1 MSETD
6 EARVSRYEAGADPT
20 PRDEAAQAT
29 PGQAWHEL
37 LNMTE
42 GVRLRRLGDLL
53 TAAGSVMGLTIS
65 RDFQADMAA
74 GWKTRAETAEAEVER
89 LTRECLD
96 REATETDVRERLRR
110 CEERLA
116 AVGDLI
122 MDLGAD
128 LSGAQAKVTAVEAL
142 ADRMDAR
149 FDHDYAD
156 AIRAALAGAYD

>member
-1 MSETD
+1 MHPEGEEVSETD

-42 GVRLRRLGDLL
+42 SVRLRRLGDLL

-65 RDFQADMAA
+65 REFQADMAA
-74 GWKTRAETAEAEVER
+74 GWKARAETAEAELV
-89 LTRECLD
+89 D
-96 REATETDVRERLRR
+96 ARERLRR

-116 AVGDLI
+116 V
-122 MDLGAD
+122 
-128 LSGAQAKVTAVEAL
+128 AQAIAKTATDAL
-142 ADRMDAR
+142 PSPTFAQDERWNDGL
-149 FDHDYAD
+149 D
-156 AIRAALAGAYD
+156 GQ

>member
-20 PRDEAAQAT
+20 PRDEAARAT

-53 TAAGSVMGLTIS
+53 MAAGSVMGLTIS
-65 RDFQADMAA
+65 REFQADMAA
-74 GWKTRAETAEAEVER
+74 GWKARAETAEAE
-89 LTRECLD
+89 LAD
-96 REATETDVRERLRR
+96 ARERLRR

-116 AVGDLI
+116 AV
-122 MDLGAD
+122 
-128 LSGAQAKVTAVEAL
+128 EAL
-142 ADRMDAR
+142 AENWDIQTPPVTVYLTELAKEL
-149 FDHDYAD
+149 HG
-156 AIRAALAGAYD
+156 ILAGKPRD

>member
-1 MSETD
+1 MHPEGEEVSETD

-53 TAAGSVMGLTIS
+53 MAAGSVMGLTIS
-65 RDFQADMAA
+65 REFQADMAA
-74 GWKTRAETAEAEVER
+74 GWKARAETAEAE
-89 LTRECLD
+89 LAD
-96 REATETDVRERLRR
+96 ARERLRR

-116 AVGDLI
+116 AVKALHRRILDGEHC
-122 MDLGAD
+122 
-128 LSGAQAKVTAVEAL
+128 LSCLVRWPCPTTSELQ
-142 ADRMDAR
+142 
-149 FDHDYAD
+149 
-156 AIRAALAGAYD
+156 